1 MCGRFSLDASID
13 VLIERYKARS
23 TVEFEAQ
30 EEVFPTNSIP
40 IVINNG
46 NNEIRMMKWGFI
58 FEFTKRPIINA
69 RAETVDI
76 KQSFRYPF
84 FNKRCII
91 PVTSFFECENVDG
104 KKIKRKISTE
114 EDIFSLA
121 GLYNTFQAKDGKVYE
136 AFTIITTEANEYMK
150 NIHHRMPVILPREVE
165 ELWLDKNFKDLK
177 TLKSILKPYKG
188 KVIII

>member
-1 MCGRFSLDASID
+1 M
-13 VLIERYKARS
+13 
-23 TVEFEAQ
+23 
-30 EEVFPTNSIP
+30 
-40 IVINNG
+40 
-46 NNEIRMMKWGFI
+46 
-58 FEFTKRPIINA
+58 
-69 RAETVDI
+69 DI

-84 FNKRCII
+84 FNMRCII
-91 PVTSFFECENVDG
+91 PVTSFFVWENVDG

-114 EDIFSLA
+114 EVIFSLA

-188 KVIII
+188 KVIIV